1 MGSQS
6 VVAISPLNE
15 LAARLRAAGDPL
27 RLLILRLL
35 ARDAFG
41 VLELCFLLDIKQPSL
56 SHHLKVL
63 GQAGL
68 LTTRRERTTVF
79 YRRHHQ
85 GAEIGSL
92 THRLF
97 SEIDALALPAD
108 VAERLDALYQQRSEA
123 SQRFFA
129 EHAHDFRQHQEQIAG
144 FHEYGPLVAERL
156 AKQPGHC
163 LVEIGPGE
171 GQLFP
176 LVAQYFD
183 QIIGIDSSPEM
194 LEKARRVCQSHD
206 LQHVSLHCPSEH
218 RCADHSADAVV
229 MNMVLHHV
237 PNPTELMA
245 EARRLLRPSG
255 RLIITELCEH
265 EQGWVREACGD
276 AWLGF
281 ASDDLAQWA
290 QQHNLVSVSADYLA
304 LRNGFRLQIH
314 EFFQPPA
321 NASSGLH

>member
-1 MGSQS
+1 MSDMAS
-6 VVAISPLNE
+6 STPTAIEE
-15 LAARLRAAGDPL
+15 LAGRLRAAGDPL

-63 GQAGL
+63 TQAGL

-79 YRRHHQ
+79 YRRQHD
-85 GAEIGSL
+85 GADMGSL

-97 SEIDALALPAD
+97 SEIDALSLPVEIAQ
-108 VAERLDALYQQRSEA
+108 RLEALYLQRAEA

-129 EHAHDFRQHQEQIAG
+129 QHAHDFRQHQEQIAS
-144 FHEYGPLVAERL
+144 FQEYGPLVAERL
-156 AKQPGHC
+156 AKQPGRC

-176 LVAQYFD
+176 LVAGHFERVV
-183 QIIGIDSSPEM
+183 GIDSSREM
-194 LEKARRVCQSHD
+194 REKAQQLCHD
-206 LQHVSLHCPSEH
+206 LALQHIALHCPSEH
-218 RCADHSADAVV
+218 RCPDHSADAVV

-237 PNPTELMA
+237 PNPAELIA
-245 EARRLLRPSG
+245 EARRILKPQG
-255 RLIITELCEH
+255 RLIITELCAH
-265 EQGWVREACGD
+265 EQDWVREACGD

-281 ASDDLAQWA
+281 ASDDLTQWA
-290 QQHNLVSVSADYLA
+290 QSHGLVSINADYLA

-314 EFFQPPA
+314 EFFQPTTSA
-321 NASSGLH
+321 AHGLN